1 MDEQTDTAGCV
12 SQGSWA
18 SRPYEHRAMGEI
30 TSGSI
35 KAWLILPRFH
45 FIPLTVILVSL
56 GTAVAAYEGFFHW
69 GYFLLAMVG
78 SLLVHMTVNVIND
91 YHDYRDGIDLNTQ
104 RTPFSG
110 GSGVLPRHLLEPK
123 QAFWFG
129 TVSLL
134 MAMVIGMYFVFER
147 GWLLFPLLLVAGF
160 SAYFYN
166 VCLSKWLV
174 GELFAGL
181 NLGPLLVLGAYYVQ
195 TGRYSWEALF
205 ASLAPGVL
213 TANLLF
219 LNEFPDREADERG
232 GRRHLVIALGRE
244 NARFLYIALTVV
256 AYLLIVI
263 GVVAGI
269 MPWMTLIGLGT
280 MVFGWKAAKGALKD
294 YNNVS
299 RLVPALGANV
309 ITILGTQ
316 ALLVVGYVIAGWRNP

>member
-1 MDEQTDTAGCV
+1 
-12 SQGSWA
+12 
-18 SRPYEHRAMGEI
+18 MGEVRP
-30 TSGSI
+30 GSL
-35 KAWLILPRFH
+35 KAWLLLPRFH

-56 GTAVAAYEGFFHW
+56 GTAIAAYENVFDL
-69 GYFLLAMVG
+69 GYFILAMIG
-78 SLLVHMTVNVIND
+78 SILVHMTVNVIND
-91 YHDYRDGIDLNTQ
+91 YYDYVDGIDLNTP

-110 GSGVLPRHLLEPK
+110 GSGILTRHLLKPR
-123 QAFWFG
+123 QAFWLA

-134 MAMVIGMYFVFER
+134 TAMVIGIYFVVER

-166 VCLSKWLV
+166 VCLSKWMV

-181 NLGPLLVLGAYYVQ
+181 NFGPMIVLGSYYVQ

-244 NARFLYIALTVV
+244 SARFLYVALIIV

-269 MPWMTLIGLGT
+269 MPWVTLIGLGT
-280 MVFGWKAAKGALKD
+280 IVFGWKAAKGALND
-294 YNNVS
+294 YNDVS

-316 ALLVVGYVIAGWRNP
+316 ALLVVGYVIAGWRNS

>member
-1 MDEQTDTAGCV
+1 
-12 SQGSWA
+12 
-18 SRPYEHRAMGEI
+18 MGEVRP
-30 TSGSI
+30 GSL
-35 KAWLILPRFH
+35 KAWLLLPRFH

-56 GTAVAAYEGFFHW
+56 GTAIAAYEGFFDLD
-69 GYFLLAMVG
+69 YFALAMIG
-78 SLLVHMTVNVIND
+78 SILVHITVNVIND
-91 YHDYRDGIDLNTQ
+91 YYDYVNGIDLHTPK
-104 RTPFSG
+104 TPFSG
-110 GSGVLPRHLLEPK
+110 GSGVLTRDLLKPR
-123 QAFWFG
+123 QAFWVA

-134 MAMVIGMYFVFER
+134 MAMVIGIYFVFER
-147 GWLLFPLLLVAGF
+147 GWLLFPLLLIGGF

-181 NLGPLLVLGAYYVQ
+181 NFGPVMVLGSYYVQ

-244 NARFLYIALTVV
+244 GARFLYVGLIIV

-263 GVVAGI
+263 GVVTGI
-269 MPWMTLIGLGT
+269 MPWVTLIGLGT
-280 MVFGWKAAKGALKD
+280 VVFAWKAAKGALKD
-294 YNNVS
+294 YNDVN

-309 ITILGTQ
+309 MTILGTQ
-316 ALLVVGYVIAGWRNP
+316 ALLAVGYVIAGWRNS

>member
-1 MDEQTDTAGCV
+1 M
-12 SQGSWA
+12 
-18 SRPYEHRAMGEI
+18 I
-30 TSGSI
+30 GSI
-35 KAWLILPRFH
+35 
-45 FIPLTVILVSL
+45 
-56 GTAVAAYEGFFHW
+56 
-69 GYFLLAMVG
+69 
-78 SLLVHMTVNVIND
+78 LVHITVNVIND
-91 YHDYRDGIDLNTQ
+91 YYDYVNGIDLSTP

-110 GSGVLPRHLLEPK
+110 GSGVLIRDLLKPR
-123 QAFWFG
+123 QAFWLA

-134 MAMVIGMYFVFER
+134 MAMLIGIYFVFER

-181 NLGPLLVLGAYYVQ
+181 NFGPIMVLGSYYVQ

-244 NARFLYIALTVV
+244 GARFLYVGLIIV

-263 GVVAGI
+263 GVVTGI
-269 MPWMTLIGLGT
+269 MPWVTLIGLGT
-280 MVFGWKAAKGALKD
+280 VVFAWKAAKGALKD
-294 YNNVS
+294 YNDVN

-309 ITILGTQ
+309 MTILGTQ
-316 ALLVVGYVIAGWRNP
+316 ALLAAGYVIAGWGNS

>member
-1 MDEQTDTAGCV
+1 
-12 SQGSWA
+12 
-18 SRPYEHRAMGEI
+18 MGEVRP
-30 TSGSI
+30 GSL
-35 KAWLILPRFH
+35 KAWLLLPRFH
-45 FIPLTVILVSL
+45 FIPLTMILVSL
-56 GTAVAAYEGFFHW
+56 GTAIAAYENVFDL
-69 GYFLLAMVG
+69 GYFILAMIG
-78 SLLVHMTVNVIND
+78 SILVHMTVNVIND
-91 YHDYRDGIDLNTQ
+91 YYDYVDGIDLNTP

-110 GSGVLPRHLLEPK
+110 GSGILTRHLLKPR
-123 QAFWFG
+123 QAFWFA

-134 MAMVIGMYFVFER
+134 TAMVIGIYFVVER

-166 VCLSKWLV
+166 VCLSKWMV

-181 NLGPLLVLGAYYVQ
+181 NFGPMIVLGSYYVR

-244 NARFLYIALTVV
+244 SARFLYVALIIV

-269 MPWMTLIGLGT
+269 MPWVTLIGLGT
-280 MVFGWKAAKGALKD
+280 IVFGWKAAKGALND
-294 YNNVS
+294 YNDVS

-316 ALLVVGYVIAGWRNP
+316 ALLVVGYVIAGWRNS